1 MPAKIIQTN
10 NTPFRKIDLDP
21 ITLDIVENALRN
33 ARDEMDAVLFR
44 TAMSPG
50 IREQHDAFP
59 MIANHQGK
67 MVVGQFGSFFHGFQQ
82 GYDGDIEEGDVF
94 LTNDPYSC
102 NGAISHLND
111 WLTMMPIY
119 IDGRIVA
126 WGAMFGHMT
135 DIGGKVPG
143 SLPTDAAQLFE
154 EGVQIPPV
162 KIYRKGVL
170 NEEILELILR
180 NCRLPE
186 WNRSDFN
193 AVIAALRMAERRV
206 VESCERFGVDEFVTA
221 MEDML
226 DRNKRAMGIILKQVI
241 PETKQYFEDFI
252 DDDGVGMGPYKIACT
267 LWREGDMA
275 IFDFEGTDPQSIS
288 SVNFL
293 LNEEMF
299 KMFLGAFFINMFD
312 PQILFNDGFY
322 DLVEVRIPQGTILK
336 PIRPAALSCR
346 THLLGRIFDIMSG
359 LLGQG
364 SPDALCAAGFSDSP
378 HFMYSGYDKN
388 GEWYQ
393 LYQIGFGGIP
403 GRPAGDGADGHSLW
417 PAFTN
422 VPNEF
427 LEAYFPLRIAQYE
440 TIADSGGP
448 GLHRGGNGLSMGYQF
463 LEPGHISIHDD
474 RWLTH
479 PWGVNGG
486 LPGARSNKLM
496 VRGDGSQEWMASKC
510 DRIKVDTG
518 DILYFNTW
526 GGGGWGD
533 RFQRDPGIV
542 ALDARRGLITIEG
555 AKRYGVVL
563 GADYSVD
570 QRGTE
575 DLRRRMVAERG
586 AVELFDFGGTVEE
599 LKARCKEDTTLDPPI
614 TPVFQKWM
622 GHAQAPKLAE
632 AAE

>member
-1 MPAKIIQTN
+1 MPAQVIQSN
-10 NTPFRKIDLDP
+10 NTPFANVEVDP
-21 ITLDIVENALRN
+21 ITLDIIENALRN
-33 ARDEMDAVLFR
+33 ARTEMDAVLFR

-59 MIANHQGK
+59 MIANPEGK
-67 MVVGQFGSFFHGFQQ
+67 MVVGQFGSFFWGFQQ
-82 GYDGDIEEGDVF
+82 GYDGTIEEGDVF
-94 LTNDPYSC
+94 LTNDPYTC

-126 WGAMFGHMT
+126 WAAMFGHMT

-143 SLPTDAAQLFE
+143 SLPTDAAQVFE
-154 EGVQIPPV
+154 EGIQIPPV
-162 KIYRKGVL
+162 KIIRKGQL

-193 AVIAALRMAERRV
+193 AIVAALRLAERRV
-206 VESCERFGVDEFVTA
+206 LEMAERFGVDQLVAA
-221 MEDML
+221 MEEML
-226 DRNKRAMGIILKQVI
+226 DRNKRAMSSIIQMVI
-241 PETKQYFEDFI
+241 PEKKAYFEDFI
-252 DDDGVGMGPYKIACT
+252 DDDGMGMGPYKIACT
-267 LWREGDMA
+267 MWREGEKV

-299 KMFLGAFFINMFD
+299 KMFLGAFFINIFD

-322 DLVEVRIPQGTILK
+322 DLVEVHIPRGSILK
-336 PIRPAALSCR
+336 PIRPAALSSR
-346 THLLGRIFDIMSG
+346 THMLARIFDIMSG

-364 SPDALCAAGFSDSP
+364 APDALCAAGFSDSP
-378 HFMYSGYDKN
+378 HFMYSGYNKD

-393 LYQIGFGGIP
+393 LYQIGFGGVP
-403 GRPAGDGADGHSLW
+403 GRPAGDGPDGHSLW

-427 LEAYFPLRIAQYE
+427 LEAYFPLRIVKYE

-463 LEPGHISIHDD
+463 LETGEISIHDD

-486 LPGARSNKLM
+486 LPGQRSDKLM
-496 VRGDGSQEWMASKC
+496 VRADGSREWMVSKC
-510 DRIKVDTG
+510 DRVHVEPGDT
-518 DILYFNTW
+518 LYFNTW

-533 RFQRDPGIV
+533 PLERPADKV
-542 ALDARRGLITIEG
+542 ALDAKRGIITAEG
-555 AKRYGVVL
+555 ANRYGVVL
-563 GADYSVD
+563 TGDLKLDEAATSAL
-570 QRGTE
+570 RG
-575 DLRRRMVAERG
+575 RMARERG
-586 AVELFDFGGTVEE
+586 ETALFNFGGTVEE
-599 LKARCKEDTTLDPPI
+599 LKARCKADTHLEPP
-614 TPVFQKWM
+614 TAPVFQKWM
-622 GHAQAPKLAE
+622 GRAE
-632 AAE
+632 MRDAAE

>member
-206 VESCERFGVDEFVTA
+206 VENCERFGVDEFVTA

-322 DLVEVRIPQGTILK
+322 DLVEVRIPRGTILK

-427 LEAYFPLRIAQYE
+427 LEAYFPLRIVQYE

-463 LEPGHISIHDD
+463 LEPGHISVHDD

-496 VRGDGSQEWMASKC
+496 VRANGSQEWMASKC

-563 GADYSVD
+563 GTNYSVD

-575 DLRRRMVAERG
+575 DLRRRMEAERG

-622 GHAQAPKLAE
+622 GRAQAPTLGE